1 MKMRLTEKEVI
12 KAKIKEDLSLFKK
25 IYLKTFSTEDLSFI
39 KELKDEFEDLLHHT
53 SSEVVSADKAFKNLT
68 ESCTKA
74 GALLRGIR
82 IREGLT
88 QIEFAKLI
96 GTTQANLSSME
107 NGTRAIGKVKAK
119 LIAEKFDTDYR
130 YFFPTFIMHQL

>member
-1 MKMRLTEKEVI
+1 MLAHMKMHLTEKEVI

-39 KELKDEFEDLLHHT
+39 KELQDEFEDLLHHT
-53 SSEVVSADKAFKNLT
+53 SLDVISADKAFKNIT
-68 ESCTKA
+68 ERCSKA
-74 GALLRGIR
+74 GALLKGLR

-107 NGTRAIGKVKAK
+107 NGTRPIGKVKAK

-130 YFFPTFIMHQL
+130 YFL